1 MPSHSFKDKE
11 VDNGQRE
18 PGFLEVTV
26 VQWPLII
33 RSTSCSLLRVEVKAN
48 KQKQGTRNTDCS

>member
-26 VQWPLII
+26 VQWPLIT

-48 KQKQGTRNTDCS
+48 KQK